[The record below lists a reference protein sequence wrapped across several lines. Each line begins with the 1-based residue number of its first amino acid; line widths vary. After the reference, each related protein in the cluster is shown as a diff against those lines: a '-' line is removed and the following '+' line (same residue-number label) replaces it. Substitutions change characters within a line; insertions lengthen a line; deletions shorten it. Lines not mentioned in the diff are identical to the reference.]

1 MLHLRPAARAAASF
15 SGFVRGGNSWQ
26 SGKSIFRA
34 GKSTSSTA
42 KEPKLPREVPTF
54 QEFLRS
60 KASASTGASTTNSND
75 DHENDITSGV
85 NAQYQS
91 AVQSADGQKFAIQTY
106 GCQMNVSDTEIVT
119 SILEGAGFEYT
130 SDSDDADI
138 VLLNTCAIR
147 DNAERRV
154 WGKLHE
160 IHSSDKQHK
169 PARRRV
175 VGVLGCMAE
184 RLKEELLVDKK
195 LVQLVA
201 GPDAYRDL
209 PRLLSIVN
217 ASDGHEQAINVQLSQ
232 DETYGDV
239 SPVRTNNNN
248 VSAFVSIMRGCN
260 NMCTYCIVPFTRGRE
275 RSRDVASIVREVQS
289 LSEQGVKEVW
299 LLGQNVNS
307 YFDRSTPSSWASD
320 DADNSSG
327 STYTTAAGFTNL
339 FRSRHGE
346 GVRFAELLDRVS
358 AVDPEMRVRFTSPHP
373 KVSCLC
379 RRL

>member
-1 MLHLRPAARAAASF
+1 MLHLRPAARAVASF
-15 SGFVRGGNSWQ
+15 SRLLRGGSSWQ
-26 SGKSIFRA
+26 SVQSISIA
-34 GKSTSSTA
+34 EKSTSSTA

-60 KASASTGASTTNSND
+60 KASSPGGSKDSTARHNND

-91 AVQSADGQKFAIQTY
+91 AVQSSDGQKFAIQTY

-217 ASDGHEQAINVQLSQ
+217 ASGGHEQAINVQLSQ

-239 SPVRTNNNN
+239 SPVRTNSNN

-275 RSRDVASIVREVQS
+275 RSRDVDSIVREVQS
-289 LSEQGVKEVW
+289 LSEQGVKEV
-299 LLGQNVNS
+299 
-307 YFDRSTPSSWASD
+307 R
-320 DADNSSG
+320 
-327 STYTTAAGFTNL
+327 
-339 FRSRHGE
+339 
-346 GVRFAELLDRVS
+346 
-358 AVDPEMRVRFTSPHP
+358 
-373 KVSCLC
+373 
-379 RRL
+379 